1 MMDIK
6 LHFMMMDKAVV
17 RIGIWLLTETV
28 ESEFI
33 ADTTTAEY
41 FRDSLLTKK
50 KEKYYIATFKSW
62 LNAAT
67 KTEGDIINIRHPI
80 LDNGIMSNANMIA
93 AKWQIIKISH
103 NLNNG
108 EIEITAV
115 ILAIP

>member
-1 MMDIK
+1 
-6 LHFMMMDKAVV
+6 MMMDKAVV

-41 FRDSLLTKK
+41 FRDLLLTKK
-50 KEKYYIATFKSW
+50 KEKYYVATFKSW

-80 LDNGIMSNANMIA
+80 LDDGIMSTANMVT

-103 NLNNG
+103 DLNNG